1 MFEISYLFITLAIM
15 LLASIGARN
24 IISRIITALFSLV
37 ILSFVLL
44 NNMNQLFNYSGIGI
58 LSLVFQLNFVS
69 SVLLLLIS
77 FVGLYVS
84 LRFQSSSGFHILT
97 QFLMLSLVGLF
108 TTRDF
113 IIFYIFWEMV
123 LIPTFFMIGMW
134 GGKNK
139 DYAAMKFFI
148 YTHVGSV
155 FMLLGIFT
163 LYFQEGASTFNMDK
177 LISGLNGIPQYYQ
190 AFVLFGFLFAFLIKL
205 PSVPFH
211 TWLPDAYVESPSE
224 GTVLISS
231 LLSKMGAFGLLMLFV
246 PLYLN
251 SSFSGS
257 PVIAELLIALGIL
270 SLLYSSFVALYQ
282 NDMKKMMSYASVGHM
297 AFVTIAVGGFLYLVT
312 TSSTDLIAEKL
323 LFYGAVFQL
332 ISHGIIIS
340 MIFSLIDT
348 TEKATGTRNISSLG
362 GIARKLPGLSF
373 LILASFLA
381 SVAIP
386 GFSGFVGEISI
397 LLGSYAVLKYYL
409 ILVLFG
415 VVLTA
420 SYHIFALQRS
430 IFGPYNEYLG
440 DIKAQK
446 HELYATLLPLVL
458 IFILGIYP
466 GLLFSFF
473 NLSNLPF
480 MGVLP

>member
-1 MFEISYLFITLAIM
+1 MFELSYLMLLLVIM
-15 LLASIGARN
+15 L
-24 IISRIITALFSLV
+24 IISLVARRGVARVITALYSLV
-37 ILSFVLL
+37 LFAFVVA
-44 NNMNQLFNYSGIGI
+44 NNMNHTFNYSNIGI
-58 LSLVFQLNFVS
+58 LSLQFQLNFVS
-69 SVLLLLIS
+69 SVLLLLLS
-77 FVGLYVS
+77 FVGLYIS
-84 LRFQSSSGFHILT
+84 IRFKSTPGFQILT
-97 QFLMLSLVGLF
+97 QFLIFSLAGLF

-113 IIFYIFWEMV
+113 LIFYIFWEMV
-123 LIPTFFMIGMW
+123 LIPSFFMIGMW

-163 LYFQEGASTFNMDK
+163 LYFQEGASSFNMNN
-177 LISGLNGIPQYYQ
+177 LIAGISSIPIAYQ
-190 AFVLFGFLFAFLIKL
+190 AFALFGFIFAFLIKL

-211 TWLPDAYVESPSE
+211 SWLPDTYVESPSE

-231 LLSKMGAFGLLMLFV
+231 LLSKMGAFGLLILFI

-251 SSFSGS
+251 SSFSGNTVV
-257 PVIAELLIALGIL
+257 PEIIIGLGIL

-282 NDMKKMMSYASVGHM
+282 NDMKRMMSYASIGHM
-297 AFVTIAVGGFLYLVT
+297 AFVTIAVGGFLYLVASG
-312 TSSTDLIAEKL
+312 SSDIIAEKL

-332 ISHGIIIS
+332 ISHGVIIS
-340 MIFSLIDT
+340 MIFSLVDT
-348 TEKATGTRNISSLG
+348 TEKATGTRLISSMG

-373 LILASFLA
+373 LILAAFLA

-409 ILVLFG
+409 IFVLLG
-415 VVLTA
+415 VVVTA
-420 SYHIFALQRS
+420 SYHMFALQRS

-440 DIKAQK
+440 DIKANK
-446 HELYATLLPLVL
+446 KELYSAILPLAI
-458 IFILGIYP
+458 IFLLGIYP
-466 GLLFSFF
+466 ALLFGFF
-473 NLSNLPF
+473 NLTALPF